1 MIHNW
6 ENLLAEVSHL
16 QYMVAIYKKT
26 ANEEIYLQIRASL
39 KKIKKE
45 FKHIHELINVGDDV
59 SKEDFDK
66 MMHKPHDKEN

>member
-6 ENLLAEVSHL
+6 NELLAEVVKFHHMAEL
-16 QYMVAIYKKT
+16 YKRT
-26 ANEEIYLQIRASL
+26 ADESLYLEIRASL

-45 FKHIHELINVGDDV
+45 FKHIHELINVGEDV

-66 MMHKPHDKEN
+66 MIHRSHDKEN